1 MGFFNHKSQQNFPFS
16 YERVF
21 QGLVFILEPA
31 GFNVLISDMLIGR
44 ITANTLGSAFSW
56 GENIVIIVEK
66 IDGANTLITIESSLK
81 FGMAGAHRHW
91 QNIERI
97 IGALSYYLQNGD
109 LWPEAK
115 SSSASTSKRQ
125 GIVAGIILASILLII
140 MIVFAVAANNE

>member
-44 ITANTLGSAFSW
+44 ITASSSMSAFSW

-115 SSSASTSKRQ
+115 LSSSSTSKKP
-125 GIVAGIILASILLII
+125 GIVVGIILASILLII
-140 MIVFAVAANNE
+140 ILFSVAANIE